1 MALTDR
7 QIIDR
12 VADMQSDRRA
22 MRDLLVRVLDGL
34 AEIRDDGSAI
44 AHIPGAVLAE
54 IRAHLGR
61 GA

>member
-7 QIIDR
+7 QIVDR

-22 MRDLLVRVLDGL
+22 LHDLLDRVLDGL

-44 AHIPGAVLAE
+44 VRIPGAVLAE
-54 IRAHLGR
+54 IRSHLGR